1 MPTDLSTPRPAP
13 ATWLHMGDEE
23 LVVRSGLHGRPD
35 AEQRLDLGVSRI
47 AREFFRHDPP
57 TAREIEQ
64 AIDFVEDQIMRLGP
78 QRDAGTMLWSPS
90 EALQPWAA
98 VSGAT
103 MAVETVE
110 QWFGRLALA
119 AQGRASALDGLPPGL
134 GAAATLLV
142 LREFM
147 HHRGHPFITV
157 VEPGQAFVDGPA
169 SAESSSKSAGT
180 ARLASSLP
188 TAG

>member
-1 MPTDLSTPRPAP
+1 MPTDLNTRRPASV
-13 ATWLHMGDEE
+13 TWLHMGDEE
-23 LVVRSGLHGRPD
+23 LVVRGGLHGQPD

-57 TAREIEQ
+57 TAREIER
-64 AIDFVEDQIMRLGP
+64 AIDFVEDQIMRLAP
-78 QRDAGTMLWSPS
+78 QRDAGITLWSSS

-98 VSGAT
+98 VSGPT

-119 AQGRASALDGLPPGL
+119 AQGRASALDGLPPGR
-134 GAAATLLV
+134 GAAAALLV

-147 HHRGHPFITV
+147 HHRSHPSINV
-157 VEPGQAFVDGPA
+157 VEPGQALVDGPA
-169 SAESSSKSAGT
+169 SA
-180 ARLASSLP
+180 
-188 TAG
+188 